1 MRKIA
6 PSILSANF
14 GILEEEIRAV
24 ERAGADLIHIDV
36 MDGRFVPNLTF
47 GPPVITSI
55 RAVTRLPFD
64 VHLMIEH
71 PERVISE
78 YAEAGSDFITI
89 HVEAEPHLHRAIQ
102 KMKEKGVKA
111 GVSLNPA
118 TPLALAEEVLA
129 DIDLLLIMTVNPGF
143 GGQEFIQ
150 GSLEKIQR
158 ARALI
163 DSRAPGVLLEVDGGV
178 KLDNILTIRDAGA
191 DIFVAGSAIFHSG
204 DYAKTIGEMKRIL
217 DGTAC

>member
-1 MRKIA
+1 MKPRVAFFDFTGCEGCQLEVLNFNLEIVDLIGAVDIVEFREASSDHSDEYDIA
-6 PSILSANF
+6 FIEGSQTTQVD
-14 GILEEEIRAV
+14 V
-24 ERAGADLIHIDV
+24 ER
-36 MDGRFVPNLTF
+36 
-47 GPPVITSI
+47 
-55 RAVTRLPFD
+55 
-64 VHLMIEH
+64 
-71 PERVISE
+71 
-78 YAEAGSDFITI
+78 
-89 HVEAEPHLHRAIQ
+89 IQ
-102 KMKEKGVKA
+102 KIREKGVKA
-111 GVSLNPA
+111 GISLNPA

-143 GGQEFIQ
+143 GGQEFIR

-163 DSRAPGVLLEVDGGV
+163 NSRAPGVLLEVDGGV

-204 DYAKTIGEMKRIL
+204 DYAKTIGEMKKIL